1 MSAAGESLEA
11 LDRIKHLGFAHCGSW
26 CLNDNGEL
34 DLNLVVVPDGR
45 NVLYAFV
52 VDGDVLYVGKTVQGL
67 TKRLYG
73 YKRPGATQTTN
84 IRANALI
91 LEQLSDSSVDV
102 YVWAC
107 DGLMTY
113 AGFRVD
119 LAAGLEDAI
128 VRDLQPAWNK
138 RK

>member
-1 MSAAGESLEA
+1 VNLLDPLE
-11 LDRIKHLGFAHCGSW
+11 RIEHLGFTHCGSW
-26 CLNDNGEL
+26 FLDDHDEL
-34 DLNLVVVPDGR
+34 DLKLDLVPDGR

-52 VDGDVLYVGKTVQGL
+52 ANGGVLYVGKTVQGL
-67 TKRLYG
+67 AKRLYG

-91 LEQLSDSSVDV
+91 REQLPASSVEV
-102 YVWAC
+102 FVWPC

-128 VRDLQPAWNK
+128 VHDLQPAWNK